1 MLIVKHSEQGYKVK
15 HLFTKY
21 CDVTYDNYYCAIELC
36 RLRSHKVLADS
47 NLVIIKVP
55 FISMWLVW

>member
-1 MLIVKHSEQGYKVK
+1 MLVIKETEQGYNVK

-21 CDVTYDNYYCAIELC
+21 CDVTFYNYNYAIELC
-36 RLRSHKVLADS
+36 RLRSHKVSADS

-55 FISMWLVW
+55 FIGLWLVW